1 MYGSRSVPR
10 IPPSPS
16 AAWRFSAS
24 GGAPQA
30 GQTLVQ
36 SGRGLP
42 QSGQSDSVTDPP
54 CCRSSR
60 AFAVPAR
67 AVSAGVDVGE
77 GPVAAAGLVDPDPAH
92 QGRILPLDLLR
103 RVGEDLRVLG
113 VHLPV
118 AVEVVGLAV
127 TVVVDVDVG
136 RVAVHVAAQVGAAAR
151 VAAALVVAGGAEAA
165 HHGHV
170 VDVVALL

>member
-1 MYGSRSVPR
+1 MYGSRSAAR
-10 IPPSPS
+10 TPSVVSP
-16 AAWRFSAS
+16 WRCSAS

-42 QSGQSDSVTDPP
+42 QSGQSDSVTVPP
-54 CCRSSR
+54 CCSSR

-92 QGRILPLDLLR
+92 QGGITLLHLLR
-103 RVGEDLRVLG
+103 
-113 VHLPV
+113 
-118 AVEVVGLAV
+118 
-127 TVVVDVDVG
+127 
-136 RVAVHVAAQVGAAAR
+136 RVAVHVPAEVRAPAG
-151 VAAALVVAGGAEAA
+151 VAAALVVARRAEAA
-165 HHGHV
+165 HHEHV
-170 VDVVALL
+170 VHPVPLPAQLLDGE